1 MLVLGALPGVIL
13 MVGMWALP
21 ESPRWPAG
29 HARIHD
35 AKTVLRRLRGHAD
48 VSAELAELRTDI
60 AQEGRTLAPPSEL
73 IDKCSNENF
82 VAILVFF
89 PPRLR
94 LPLWS

>member
-21 ESPRWPAG
+21 ESPRWLTG
-29 HARIHD
+29 HGRIHD

-48 VSAELAELRTDI
+48 VSPSLLN
-60 AQEGRTLAPPSEL
+60 QEARTLAPPSEL

-82 VAILVFF
+82 VAILVYF

>member
-1 MLVLGALPGVIL
+1 
-13 MVGMWALP
+13 MWALP
-21 ESPRWPAG
+21 ESPRWLAG
-29 HARIHD
+29 HGRIHD

-48 VSAELAELRTDI
+48 VSAELAKLRTDI
-60 AQEGRTLAPPSEL
+60 ALEGRTLAPPPSEL

-82 VAILVFF
+82 IAILVFL